1 MKPHLYT
8 SFVVPQPTHDS
19 SYTVT
24 AYHEGAAV
32 ATATAEVA
40 NGDGWR
46 HFAGPPLIRSEAEGG

>member
-8 SFVVPQPTHDS
+8 SCVVPQPIRDS

-24 AYHEGAAV
+24 AYHEGVAV
-32 ATATAEVA
+32 ATATVAVA

-46 HFAGPPLIRSEAEGG
+46 HFAGTPLIRSEAEGG